1 MFLSFS
7 RLSAAAAS
15 RLRDNNPGIADLG
28 DPNRPMKLAER
39 LSELYDNDW
48 TNAMEAME
56 DHGIEEEEGVQ
67 ILLNILTNVFTLC
80 KDGGNK
86 VMSAIENFIAIPA
99 IDGLDLSQ
107 IKIDSLAKFQSEMLK
122 PLKDYRKYNGEKV
135 IPVIKEVIIE
145 KLKETPVGKKD
156 HVMVDCEE
164 YIDKAIEY
172 CWMMRVQD
180 PPVHIEWD
188 FPVGSDFD
196 SNRFRSYTKGGNY
209 VSFVVWPVLY
219 LHENGPL
226 LAKGVVQGKK
236 NK

>member
-67 ILLNILTNVFTLC
+67 ILLNILT
-80 KDGGNK
+80 
-86 VMSAIENFIAIPA
+86 
-99 IDGLDLSQ
+99 
-107 IKIDSLAKFQSEMLK
+107 
-122 PLKDYRKYNGEKV
+122 
-135 IPVIKEVIIE
+135 VIIE